1 MGRRKILDLTLWFLF
16 VFFFTLVTMCSCKD
30 IHAIIAYC
38 LFVFLFL
45 MLSKGSADG
54 RVGGR

>member
-1 MGRRKILDLTLWFLF
+1 MGRRKILDLTLFCI
-16 VFFFTLVTMCSCKD
+16 FFTLVTMCSCKD

-45 MLSKGSADG
+45 MLSKGGADE